1 MVKGY
6 WLAVI
11 GYCFNDAKVRK
22 KWVVCKQPPTS
33 VRSEKEQ
40 LITTPYQA
48 DTAPY

>member
-1 MVKGY
+1 MVFVVRGE
-6 WLAVI
+6 L
-11 GYCFNDAKVRK
+11 FPFHTTKVRK